1 MQSVCPRW
9 DARLSGRS
17 DLCKGSVLRKCDH
30 RKNMVFYWIFL
41 QAHLSSYECSKSKSK
56 SSTEKKFSFDKK
68 NSSYILLPSAYPP
81 RTGKTHFLGERNNI
95 FRELAKQQNTIFSLV
110 TTQIFV
116 NLVDQYL

>member
-68 NSSYILLPSAYPP
+68 TVHIYYYPP
-81 RTGKTHFLGERNNI
+81 LTL
-95 FRELAKQQNTIFSLV
+95 RELAKHISWASETIFSENW
-110 TTQIFV
+110 QNNRIQFSPW
-116 NLVDQYL
+116 

>member
-9 DARLSGRS
+9 DARLSGQS

-68 NSSYILLPSAYPP
+68 TVHIYSYPP

-95 FRELAKQQNTIFSLV
+95 FQELAKQQNTIFSLV
-110 TTQIFV
+110 TTQILV
-116 NLVDQYL
+116 NLADQYL